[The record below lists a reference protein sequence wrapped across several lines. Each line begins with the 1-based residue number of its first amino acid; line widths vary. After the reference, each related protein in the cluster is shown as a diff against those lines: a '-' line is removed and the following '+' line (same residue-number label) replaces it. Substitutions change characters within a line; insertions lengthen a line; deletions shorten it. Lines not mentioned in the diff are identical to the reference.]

1 MKKIFFS
8 IIAITLLF
16 ACGSSSQ
23 EQSSNG
29 STNAEAFDV
38 VKTYN
43 RKCGICHGRDGKLMA
58 SSSPDLSI
66 SKMTKDE
73 VIAIITNGKNNMPP
87 QRDVLTKEEI
97 AAVADYAMTLR
108 K

>member
-8 IIAITLLF
+8 IILVVSLF
-16 ACGSSSQ
+16 ACGSSGQ
-23 EQSSNG
+23 EQKSGDTSS
-29 STNAEAFDV
+29 AEAFDV

-58 SSSPDLSI
+58 SGSPDLTI
-66 SKMTKDE
+66 SKMAKDE

>member
-8 IIAITLLF
+8 IISITLLF

-23 EQSSNG
+23 EQGSNG
-29 STNAEAFDV
+29 SNNAGAFDV
-38 VKTYN
+38 EKTYN

-58 SSSPDLSI
+58 SGSPDLTI
-66 SKMTKDE
+66 SKMSKED
-73 VIAIITNGKNNMPP
+73 VFAIITYGKNNMPP